1 MQTNS
6 QGKPAVV
13 SSEGT
18 GQGGPESRKPTNR
31 ALPLALSLGA
41 LGVVYGDIGTS
52 PLYAMRSCFTGPY
65 GIPASHENVLGV
77 LSLMFWA
84 LALIVSIKY
93 IAFVLRADNRG
104 EGGILALMALAFT
117 ERDRKNPTRTIWI
130 LTGLGI
136 FGAALLYGD
145 GLITPAIT
153 VLGAVEGLEIA
164 TPVFKHFTVPLTV
177 IILVALFS
185 VQRIGTG
192 GVGRVFGWVML
203 VWFITIAVLGVKEVC
218 RAPEVLGAFSPHYAV
233 KFFLANGWAGF
244 HVLGGVFLVVTGAEA
259 LYADMGHFGRKPI
272 RLAWFGLVLP
282 ALFLNYLGQGALV
295 LHHPDA
301 AENPFYRLAPTW
313 ALFPLVVLATCA
325 AVIASQALISG
336 SYSLTMQAVQLGY
349 APRVGIEH
357 TSSATRGQ
365 IYIAGINWALMV
377 ACIGLVISFRS
388 SDNLAAAYGI
398 AVVLTMVIT
407 TLLFFFAARRLW
419 GWSLLATSLLC
430 AVFLAAELA
439 FLGANL
445 IKIQHGG
452 WFPLAVGV
460 IGFTLMST
468 WKTGRA
474 RLRQRL
480 TNSLLPVADFLQTI
494 SESSPPRVKGTAV
507 FLAGN
512 PDGTPLA
519 LLHNMKHNK
528 MLHQRVILLT
538 MLVEEIPFVEKERR
552 VTVTDLGKS
561 FYRVI
566 GRYGFMEEPNAP
578 EILGLCKTHGLNF
591 REMETT
597 YFLRRETII
606 ASDRRGLT
614 RWRKHLFA
622 LLARNAQP
630 ATTYFRLPA
639 NRVVE
644 LGMQIEI

>member
-6 QGKPAVV
+6 SSAILASTPAG
-13 SSEGT
+13 SAR
-18 GQGGPESRKPTNR
+18 SR
-31 ALPLALSLGA
+31 LLGLALGA

-52 PLYAMRSCFTGPY
+52 PLYALRSCFTGPT
-65 GIPASHENVLGV
+65 GITASHENVLGV
-77 LSLMFWA
+77 LSLIFWA
-84 LALIVSIKY
+84 LALIVSVKY

-104 EGGILALMALAFT
+104 EGGILALMALAFP
-117 ERDRKNPTRTIWI
+117 ERDRTNGTRAVWLFTI
-130 LTGLGI
+130 LGI

-164 TPVFKHFTVPLTV
+164 TPFFKSYTVPLAV
-177 IILVALFS
+177 VILVALFS
-185 VQRIGTG
+185 VQRVGTG

-203 VWFITIAVLGVKEVC
+203 AWFAAIAVLGVTEVC
-218 RAPEVLGAFSPHYAV
+218 RAPEVLAAVSPHYAV
-233 KFFLANGWAGF
+233 KFFLANGWPGF
-244 HVLGGVFLVVTGAEA
+244 RVLGSVFLVLTGAEA

-295 LHHPDA
+295 LNHPDT

-313 ALFPLVVLATCA
+313 ALYPLVLLATCA

-336 SYSLTMQAVQLGY
+336 AFSLTMQAVQLGY
-349 APRVGIEH
+349 APRVAIAH
-357 TSSATRGQ
+357 TSSAERGQ
-365 IYIAGINWALMV
+365 IYIPWVNWILMV
-377 ACIGLVISFRS
+377 ACIGLVIGFRS

-407 TLLFFFAARRLW
+407 TCLFFFAARRLW
-419 GWSLLATSLLC
+419 NWSLLPTVVIC

-445 IKIQHGG
+445 MKVQHGG
-452 WFPLAVGV
+452 WFPLAVG
-460 IGFTLMST
+460 IAGFSLMST

-480 TNSLLPVADFLQTI
+480 ANSVLPLADFLRSVTDT
-494 SESSPPRVKGTAV
+494 SPPRVKGTAV

-512 PDGTPLA
+512 PEGTPLA
-519 LLHNMKHNK
+519 LVHNLKHNK
-528 MLHQRVILLT
+528 TLHQRVMLLT
-538 MLVEEIPFVEKERR
+538 VLIEEIPYVEKDRR
-552 VTVTDLGKS
+552 VAVTELGKS
-561 FYRVI
+561 FYRVV
-566 GRYGFMEEPNAP
+566 GRYGFMEEPDVP
-578 EILGLCKTHGLNF
+578 EILSLCKPHGLNF

-597 YFLRRETII
+597 FFLSRETII
-606 ASDRRGLT
+606 ASERRGLA
-614 RWRKHLFA
+614 RWRKHLFS
-622 LLARNAQP
+622 LMARNAQP
-630 ATTYFRLPA
+630 ATAYFRLPA